1 MYRVMR
7 QIAVLATTAMV
18 FGTMALPAKA
28 ECLPWKEAGSLIAKN
43 GLVPGNVVYKTVQA
57 KTGGK
62 ILHASLCESNGRYFY
77 KVSVL
82 GPKGDVTNH
91 KIDAKTGQF

>member
-1 MYRVMR
+1 MCWAMR
-7 QIAVLATTAMV
+7 QAAIWAIAIAILMIAP
-18 FGTMALPAKA
+18 PAHA
-28 ECLPWKEAGSLIAKN
+28 GCLPWKSAGPVIAKN
-43 GLVPGNVVYKTVQA
+43 GLVPGNVIYKTVQA

-91 KIDAKTGQF
+91 NIDAKTGQF